1 MTCQEAL
8 ELLGG
13 LVEHD
18 LGAGDTA
25 RLRLHLAICR
35 ACRDYLDSYRTAVA
49 AGKRAFDELP
59 GADVRLPEVLVDQ
72 ILRQVD
78 PQVPGSGSSA

>member
-8 ELLGG
+8 DLLGG

-18 LGAGDTA
+18 LGAGDVA

-35 ACRDYLDSYRTAVA
+35 ACRDYLDSYRTSIA
-49 AGKRAFDELP
+49 AGKQAFGGLT
-59 GADVRLPEVLVDQ
+59 GADVRLPDELIEQ
-72 ILRQVD
+72 ILRQVG
-78 PQVPGSGSSA
+78 QQAAKPGPG